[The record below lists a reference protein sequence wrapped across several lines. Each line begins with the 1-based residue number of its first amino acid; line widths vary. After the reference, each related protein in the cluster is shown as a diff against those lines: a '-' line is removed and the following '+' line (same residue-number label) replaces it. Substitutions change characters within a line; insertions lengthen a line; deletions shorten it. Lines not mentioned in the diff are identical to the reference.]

1 VGVVRRGEAARF
13 LAAFRGGAFF
23 WVPFRAEADVGR
35 LFAERRRAGRAR
47 EAAIFGRRGLRFA
60 MVLSFRTLTVLR

>member
-1 VGVVRRGEAARF
+1 MVRRGEAARF
-13 LAAFRGGAFF
+13 LAAFRGGALFL
-23 WVPFRAEADVGR
+23 VPFRDNDDVRR

-60 MVLSFRTLTVLR
+60 MILSFRTLTVLR